1 MRRIVDKYP
10 KSLFLVFD
18 PLGWRDD
25 VRKYRITGPP
35 HVFRQAVRAIRAGSN
50 LGQCIDVDG
59 LDMNAR
65 REVLAR
71 RPTPSK

>member
-1 MRRIVDKYP
+1 MRRVVDKYP
-10 KSLFLVFD
+10 KNLFLIFN
-18 PLGWRDD
+18 PFGSRDD

-35 HVFRQAVRAIRAGSN
+35 HVFRLAVRAIRAGSN
-50 LGQCIDVDG
+50 LEQCADVGG

-71 RPTPSK
+71 RPTSSK

>member
-1 MRRIVDKYP
+1 MRRVVDESRKN
-10 KSLFLVFD
+10 LFLLFG
-18 PLGWRDD
+18 PFGWRDD

-35 HVFRQAVRAIRAGSN
+35 HVFRLAVRAIRAGSN
-50 LGQCIDVDG
+50 LGQCIDVGG